1 MQEKPRSEVLFLE
14 RGLDADVHRS
24 EVQLQPKLNFARV
37 VSRGDRTEVTVGKGI
52 ADVIEL
58 RVVEGI
64 EELRTEFELAATTL
78 AEHKGLEQREVPV
91 LPARTTN
98 AVERQVAKGS
108 SHCWGECKLVEPTLH
123 RLRVA
128 DAAVDVGPVIGIGN
142 DAGDV
147 SSANQVRGATDRI
160 DRL

>member
-1 MQEKPRSEVLFLE
+1 AAGDRQTAHKEKPRSHSVLCE
-14 RGLDADVHRS
+14 RGQRVKQDSS

-37 VSRGDRTEVTVGKGI
+37 VSRGDRTDVTVGEGV

-58 RVVEGI
+58 RVVEGV
-64 EELRTEFELAATTL
+64 EELRTEFEFAATTL

-108 SHCWGECKLVEPTLH
+108 SHCWGECRLVEPTLNG
-123 RLRVA
+123 LRVA
-128 DAAVDVGPVIGIGN
+128 DAAVDVGPVIGI
-142 DAGDV
+142 
-147 SSANQVRGATDRI
+147 R
-160 DRL
+160 